1 MNAELLKSKTFWT
14 AIIGVLTTV
23 AAVLT
28 GQMTKADAIMPI
40 LTALVGIFLKDGLLS
55 QTKTLQS

>member
-14 AIIGVLTTV
+14 ALIGILTTV
-23 AAVLT
+23 GAVLT
-28 GQMTKADAIMPI
+28 GEMTWATAIMPI

-55 QTKTLQS
+55 QTKEIKS